1 MVLYLFI
8 GVIVLGIIVF
18 VVSSLMTIQKS
29 KSEMHDLVN

>member
-8 GVIVLGIIVF
+8 GVIILGFVVF

-29 KSEMHDLVN
+29 KSEMHDLAN

>member
-8 GVIVLGIIVF
+8 GLIVLGLVVF
-18 VVSSLMTIQKS
+18 VVSSLMSIQKS

>member
-8 GVIVLGIIVF
+8 GVIVLGLVVF
-18 VVSSLMTIQKS
+18 VVSSLMSIQKS